1 MILNKR
7 ESHDSP
13 PSLNDM
19 RVGRAKEILSRWM
32 GGENLD
38 IAAKEI
44 ARLVKFEVDLKE
56 FSAKSLKVSKLKSP
70 ASPEFMYS
78 HYLRYNEKGRFLQD
92 LQ

>member
-19 RVGRAKEILSRWM
+19 RVGRAKEVLSRWM
-32 GGENLD
+32 GGENL
-38 IAAKEI
+38 AAKEI

-56 FSAKSLKVSKLKSP
+56 FSAESLKVSKLKSP